1 MEEFVYYD
9 SEKIIKKICADLF
22 IPFILE
28 YLDFH
33 LKIIANAKRFQME
46 KEKPG

>member
-1 MEEFVYYD
+1 MED
-9 SEKIIKKICADLF
+9 LWALKKIIKKICADLF

-28 YLDFH
+28 YLDYHF
-33 LKIIANAKRFQME
+33 KIIVNVKRVQME